1 LSRAGLSSE
10 RKDSA
15 ELLQIET
22 SRVFVGK
29 LNVRKRPGDVIDLTR
44 SIQEKGVLEPVLVRP
59 VGYRYELVIGSR
71 RLEAAKA
78 AGLKKLP
85 AVVRKMSDEEAIIV
99 SLIENIQRRDL
110 EPEEEYDGLMMLRR
124 LNPKFYGTSEQLA
137 KAIGKSRRYVEDHIN
152 AVETVR
158 GLRRETRAEVTVK
171 SAPTSEER
179 KEGVLPL
186 KHATY
191 IHKAEE
197 TPSIQGLPSRER
209 AVKLKELAETIAPL
223 PQPEAEKVV
232 SHFVMAPQKSME
244 EIRKDVQY
252 LRAVKLEILLDPR
265 VAEALRTAA
274 EDRRTTMEA
283 VASLAIH
290 SWLRQQSYF

>member
-1 LSRAGLSSE
+1 LSKSSPSTA
-10 RKDSA
+10 RKDTGG
-15 ELLQIET
+15 LLQVEI

-29 LNVRKRPGDVIDLTR
+29 SNVRRRPGDVADLTR
-44 SIQEKGVLEPVLVRP
+44 SIEEKGVLEPVLVRP
-59 VGYRYELVIGSR
+59 VGYRYELVVGSR

-78 AGLKKLP
+78 AGLKRIP
-85 AVVRKMSDEEAIIV
+85 AVVRRMSDDEAIIL
-99 SLIENIQRRDL
+99 SLIENVQRRDL
-110 EPEEEYDGLMMLRR
+110 EPEEEYDGLMNLRK
-124 LNPKFYGTSEQLA
+124 LNPKFYGTPDQLA

-158 GLRRETRAEVTVK
+158 GLRRETRSEVTVRG
-171 SAPTSEER
+171 APTLEER
-179 KEGVLPL
+179 REGVLPL

-197 TPSIQGLPSRER
+197 APAIQSLPSRER

-232 SHFVMAPQKSME
+232 SHFVMAPQKSID

>member
-1 LSRAGLSSE
+1 MSRAGLASE
-10 RKDSA
+10 RKDPS

-29 LNVRKRPGDVIDLTR
+29 LNVRRRPGDVIDLTR

-78 AGLKKLP
+78 AGLKRIP
-85 AVVRKMSDEEAIIV
+85 AVVRKTSDEESIIV

-110 EPEEEYDGLMMLRR
+110 EPEEEYDGLMTLSK
-124 LNPKFYGTSEQLA
+124 LNPKFYGTPEQLA

-171 SAPTSEER
+171 SAPTPEER
-179 KEGVLPL
+179 K
-186 KHATY
+186 
-191 IHKAEE
+191 
-197 TPSIQGLPSRER
+197 
-209 AVKLKELAETIAPL
+209 
-223 PQPEAEKVV
+223 
-232 SHFVMAPQKSME
+232 
-244 EIRKDVQY
+244 
-252 LRAVKLEILLDPR
+252 
-265 VAEALRTAA
+265 
-274 EDRRTTMEA
+274 
-283 VASLAIH
+283 
-290 SWLRQQSYF
+290 

>member
-1 LSRAGLSSE
+1 LSRTGLSSE

-29 LNVRKRPGDVIDLTR
+29 SNVRKRPGDVIDLTR

-59 VGYRYELVIGSR
+59 VGYRYELIIGSR

-78 AGLKKLP
+78 AGLKRIP

-110 EPEEEYDGLMMLRR
+110 EPEEEYDGLMTLRK
-124 LNPKFYGTSEQLA
+124 LNPKSYGTAEQLA
-137 KAIGKSRRYVEDHIN
+137 KVIGKSRRYVEDHIN

-158 GLRRETRAEVTVK
+158 DLRRETKTEVTVK
-171 SAPTSEER
+171 SAPTPEER

-197 TPSIQGLPSRER
+197 TASIQELPSRER
-209 AVKLKELAETIAPL
+209 AVKLKQLAETIAPL

-232 SHFVMAPQKSME
+232 SHFVMAPQKTMD

-252 LRAVKLEILLDPR
+252 LRAVKLDILLDPR

-290 SWLRQQSYF
+290 SWLRQQRYF

>member
-1 LSRAGLSSE
+1 MSRTGLSSE

-29 LNVRKRPGDVIDLTR
+29 SNVRKRPGDVIDLTR

-59 VGYRYELVIGSR
+59 VGYRYELIIGSR

-78 AGLKKLP
+78 AGLKKIP

-110 EPEEEYDGLMMLRR
+110 EPEEEYDGLMTLKK
-124 LNPKFYGTSEQLA
+124 LNPKSYGTAEQLA
-137 KAIGKSRRYVEDHIN
+137 KVIGKSRRYVEDHIN

-158 GLRRETRAEVTVK
+158 DLRRETKTEVTVK
-171 SAPTSEER
+171 SAPTPEER
-179 KEGVLPL
+179 KGGVLPL

-191 IHKAEE
+191 IHRAEE
-197 TPSIQGLPSRER
+197 TASIQELPSRER

-232 SHFVMAPQKSME
+232 SHFVMAPQKTMD

-274 EDRRTTMEA
+274 EDRKTTMEA

-290 SWLRQQSYF
+290 SWLRQQRYF

>member
-1 LSRAGLSSE
+1 MSRAGLASE
-10 RKDSA
+10 RKDPS

-29 LNVRKRPGDVIDLTR
+29 SNVRRRPGDVIDLTR

-59 VGYRYELVIGSR
+59 VGYRYELIIGSR
-71 RLEAAKA
+71 RFEAAKA
-78 AGLKKLP
+78 AGLKRIP
-85 AVVRKMSDEEAIIV
+85 AVVKKMSDEEAIIV

-110 EPEEEYDGLMMLRR
+110 EPEEEYDGLMTLSR
-124 LNPKFYGTSEQLA
+124 LNPKIYGTPEQLA
-137 KAIGKSRRYVEDHIN
+137 KVIGKSRRYVEDHIN

-171 SAPTSEER
+171 SAPTPQER
-179 KEGVLPL
+179 REGVLPL

-197 TPSIQGLPSRER
+197 TRSIQELPSRER

-232 SHFVMAPQKSME
+232 SHFVMAPQKPME

-290 SWLRQQSYF
+290 SWLRQQRYF

>member
-1 LSRAGLSSE
+1 
-10 RKDSA
+10 
-15 ELLQIET
+15 
-22 SRVFVGK
+22 
-29 LNVRKRPGDVIDLTR
+29 
-44 SIQEKGVLEPVLVRP
+44 
-59 VGYRYELVIGSR
+59 
-71 RLEAAKA
+71 
-78 AGLKKLP
+78 
-85 AVVRKMSDEEAIIV
+85 
-99 SLIENIQRRDL
+99 ENIQRRDL
-110 EPEEEYDGLMMLRR
+110 EPEEEYDGLMTLRK
-124 LNPKFYGTSEQLA
+124 LNPKSYGTHEQLA

-158 GLRRETRAEVTVK
+158 GLRRETKAEVTVK
-171 SAPTSEER
+171 SAPTPEER

-244 EIRKDVQY
+244 EIRKDVH
-252 LRAVKLEILLDPR
+252 LHLPPLLIPSFFTR
-265 VAEALRTAA
+265 S
-274 EDRRTTMEA
+274 M
-283 VASLAIH
+283 ASLAFFGSLPKKSFPKTSTDQASIGKPALGFII
-290 SWLRQQSYF
+290 SAE